1 MGKKITLIGL
11 VLLFAFTAA
20 AQDTTPQ
27 MEAFLGYTFTRMNS
41 ATNVPAFR
49 ANGGSGQFV
58 YDFNKWI
65 SAVADLGAVHNGN
78 IHNIHLDT
86 TMANFLVGPRV
97 PVRRWS
103 RVTPYFQIL
112 FGEVYASTSAA
123 VPADLILPSGVVI
136 PTGSFLRATKSE
148 SGFGMTVG
156 GGLDIQIAKHV
167 NFRPIQ
173 LEYFLTRLQNLRSG
187 NDNNQSN
194 LRYSAGFNFTFGES
208 Q

>member
-1 MGKKITLIGL
+1 MSKKITLIGL

-20 AQDTTPQ
+20 AQNTTPQ

-41 ATNVPAFR
+41 ATNVPAFS

-86 TMANFLVGPRV
+86 TMANFLVGPRL
-97 PVRRWS
+97 PFRHWS

-123 VPADLILPSGVVI
+123 VPADLILPSGTVI

-148 SGFGMTVG
+148 TGFGMTAG
-156 GGLDIQIAKHV
+156 GGVDIKIAKHV

-173 LEYFLTRLQNLRSG
+173 LEYFLTRLENLRSG
-187 NDNNQSN
+187 NDNNQNN

>member
-1 MGKKITLIGL
+1 
-11 VLLFAFTAA
+11 
-20 AQDTTPQ
+20 
-27 MEAFLGYTFTRMNS
+27 
-41 ATNVPAFR
+41 
-49 ANGGSGQFV
+49 
-58 YDFNKWI
+58 
-65 SAVADLGAVHNGN
+65 
-78 IHNIHLDT
+78 
-86 TMANFLVGPRV
+86 MANFLVGPRV

-136 PTGSFLRATKSE
+136 PAGSFLRATKSE

-187 NDNNQSN
+187 NDKNQSN

>member
-1 MGKKITLIGL
+1 MGKKLTLIGV

-20 AQDTTPQ
+20 AQNTTPQ

-41 ATNVPAFR
+41 VTNVPAFS
-49 ANGGSGQFV
+49 ANGGSGQYV

-65 SAVADLGAVHNGN
+65 SAVADVGAVHNGN

-86 TMANFLVGPRV
+86 TIANLLVGPRL
-97 PVRRWS
+97 PVRLWS

-112 FGEVYASTSAA
+112 FGEVWAATSTA

-136 PTGSFLRATKSE
+136 PTGSFVRATRSE

-156 GGLDIQIAKHV
+156 GGLDIKITKHV

-194 LRYSAGFNFTFGES
+194 LRYSTGFNFTFGEA

>member
-1 MGKKITLIGL
+1 MSKKITLIGL

-20 AQDTTPQ
+20 AQNTTPQ

-41 ATNVPAFR
+41 ATNVPAFS

-86 TMANFLVGPRV
+86 TMANFLVGPRL
-97 PVRRWS
+97 PFRHWS

-123 VPADLILPSGVVI
+123 VPADRVLLARYQVGDWLWHDSRRRGGHQDREACELPADPVGVF
-136 PTGSFLRATKSE
+136 PDA
-148 SGFGMTVG
+148 
-156 GGLDIQIAKHV
+156 A
-167 NFRPIQ
+167 
-173 LEYFLTRLQNLRSG
+173 
-187 NDNNQSN
+187 
-194 LRYSAGFNFTFGES
+194 
-208 Q
+208 